1 MSRNKIKLSQIVND
15 YLLSRDDEDYGSHVS
30 RQKVSLLAKNGIRE
44 MLRKFGGGQIVSI
57 KVALNSGT
65 NSIPFPSDFMDYSK
79 IGFVDGRGQIV
90 LLGRNDR
97 LAITQDSM
105 LDDLSNILLDSDG
118 YELTSYSDRT
128 SAQSISSWADGG
140 SWVNAMWGG
149 STAFNAYGREG
160 IANQYG
166 TYVVEYTN
174 ERIHFSSDFKQN
186 HVVLEYLSDPTMA
199 ADFSVDQRMEEAVK
213 SYIFWKSIER
223 KGNVPENAKQLAR
236 KEYYNNYRLA
246 NNRIKKFTIVEASKV
261 LKKSTKPVKT

>member
-44 MLRKFGGGQIVSI
+44 MLRKFGGGEIVSLKI
-57 KVALNSGT
+57 PVSSGT
-65 NSIPFPSDFMDYSK
+65 NSVVFPPDYMEYSK
-79 IGFVDGRGQIV
+79 VGFIAANGQIV

-97 LAITQDSM
+97 LGVSEEV
-105 LDDLSNILLDSDG
+105 LLDSLNNKLLDNDG
-118 YELTSYSDRT
+118 YEITTTTDRT
-128 SAQSISSWADGG
+128 QAQAVSSWADGG
-140 SWVNAMWGG
+140 AWVNAMWGG

-166 TYVVEYTN
+166 TYKVDPRN
-174 ERIHFSSDFKQN
+174 ERINLSSDFVQN
-186 HVVLEYLSDPTMA
+186 HILLEYLSDPTMA